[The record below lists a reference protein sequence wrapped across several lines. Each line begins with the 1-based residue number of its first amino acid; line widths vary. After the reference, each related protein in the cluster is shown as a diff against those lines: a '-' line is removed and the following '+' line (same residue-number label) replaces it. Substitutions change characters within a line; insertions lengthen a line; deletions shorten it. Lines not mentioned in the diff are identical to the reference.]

1 MQQAVDPLREQRTE
15 TISSMLHALGDEQ
28 LDQAQAHLD
37 RLIELTGLAPDHPDI
52 VLFNV
57 IIQIQRGQG
66 LDALRYLNGLDE
78 QHCPDVK
85 ALCMYFLQDPLWE
98 SLATDLADNDPRP
111 HVRESMALLIGRRPG
126 ALQSGAAA

>member
-1 MQQAVDPLREQRTE
+1 MQDAVDALRQQRTE

-37 RLIELTGLAPDHPDI
+37 RLIELTGLPPDHPDI
-52 VLFNV
+52 VLFSV
-57 IIQIQRGQG
+57 MIQIQRGQG
-66 LDALRYLNGLDE
+66 LDALRYLNSLDE

-85 ALCMYFLQDPLWE
+85 ALCLYFLQDPLWE

-111 HVRESMALLIGRRPG
+111 HVRESMALLIGRARATRP
-126 ALQSGAAA
+126 SVAAV